1 MTDVVIEG
9 IGQSEVGEHED
20 IRPRKFLMYIFLLS
34 MLAGCAPKPTELVA
48 ITPTEPILV
57 DSFFG
62 AQALLDVNENGQI
75 DPEDTPV
82 ENAIFTVTVQGGA
95 GFGDTTDESGR
106 AFVTIPSAVEY
117 PVTLRMEAP
126 KDSTLKLIGPES
138 ISFTPG
144 TGGPIQF
151 LFSSE

>member
-1 MTDVVIEG
+1 MTDIVVAG
-9 IGQSEVGEHED
+9 TRKTEVGECWD
-20 IRPRKFLMYIFLLS
+20 FGPRKFLVLIFILS
-34 MLAGCAPKPTELVA
+34 MLAGCAPEPTEPVA

-62 AQALLDVNENGQI
+62 AQALLHVNGNRQI
-75 DPEDTPV
+75 DAEDTPV
-82 ENAIFTVTVQGGA
+82 ENAIFTVSLQGGA